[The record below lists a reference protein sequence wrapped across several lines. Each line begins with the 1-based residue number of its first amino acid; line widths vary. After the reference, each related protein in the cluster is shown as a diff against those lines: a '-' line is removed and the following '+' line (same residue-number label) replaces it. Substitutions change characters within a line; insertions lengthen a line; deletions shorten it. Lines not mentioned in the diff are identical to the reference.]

1 MAQNARKAYLV
12 RAMSTMST
20 MSRTG
25 GAPEAD
31 ARVFER
37 WVNGLIGAG
46 HFMSHYYLLALPPLF
61 PLLKAEFGVSYV
73 ELGLAMTCYN
83 LLGGVLQAPVGF
95 LVDRLGPRRVLFAGL
110 ALNAIGVLLMG
121 FADAYWLLL
130 VLAVIAGLGNSVF
143 HPADYAIL
151 SGSIDPDRLGKAYS
165 AHTFAGFLGGACAPI
180 GILAVVQFYDWR
192 TALISAGIVGLVVLA
207 LMILKRDVLL
217 GEGTAADA
225 TKPAA
230 AAEPAASE
238 TSGLRLILSAP
249 VLLFLAYFVL
259 YGMAGGGLTA
269 FTVSSL
275 INLHDIGLDSANG
288 ALTGYL
294 FGIVGGIL
302 AGGLVADKFPR
313 HMVTSTVGLGLVAL
327 FAAAPTFMAP
337 PAYVITVMLAAA
349 GFGMGVILPAR
360 DLMIRK
366 IVPPGDSGKIFGFI
380 FVGYSIGGSL
390 APLLYGW
397 LLDLAQP
404 AMVFQVSAGFAILAL
419 AAVALASLV
428 SPKSFGEAATKP
440 R

>member
-1 MAQNARKAYLV
+1 MARGARKAYL
-12 RAMSTMST
+12 AGLMSTTTT
-20 MSRTG
+20 MNGAG
-25 GAPEAD
+25 GTPGVN
-31 ARVFER
+31 ARVRER

-130 VLAVIAGLGNSVF
+130 ILAVIAGLGNSVF

-151 SGSIDPDRLGKAYS
+151 SGSIGPDRLGKAYS
-165 AHTFAGFLGGACAPI
+165 AHTFSGFLGGACAPI
-180 GILAVVQFYDWR
+180 GILSVVQFYDWR
-192 TALISAGIVGLVVLA
+192 AALILAGIIGLVVLA
-207 LMILKRDVLL
+207 LMILKRDVLE
-217 GEGTAADA
+217 GEGSAADA
-225 TKPAA
+225 TKP
-230 AAEPAASE
+230 EPAVSE
-238 TSGLRLILSAP
+238 SSGLRLILSAP

-327 FAAAPTFMAP
+327 AAASPTFMAP
-337 PAYVITVMLAAA
+337 PAYVFIVMLAAA
-349 GFGMGVILPAR
+349 GFGMGIILPAR

-428 SPKSFGEAATKP
+428 SPKSFGEAVAKP

>member
-1 MAQNARKAYLV
+1 M
-12 RAMSTMST
+12 
-20 MSRTG
+20 
-25 GAPEAD
+25 
-31 ARVFER
+31 
-37 WVNGLIGAG
+37 NGLIGAG

-73 ELGLAMTCYN
+73 ELGLAMTAYN

-95 LVDRLGPRRVLFAGL
+95 LVDRWGPRRVLFAGL
-110 ALNAIGVLLMG
+110 AMNAIGVLLMG

-130 VLAVIAGLGNSVF
+130 ILAVFAGLGNSVF

-151 SGSIDPDRLGKAYS
+151 SGSIGSDRLGNAYS
-165 AHTFAGFLGGACAPI
+165 THTFAGFLGGACAPI
-180 GILAVVQFYDWR
+180 GILAMVQFTDWR
-192 TALISAGIVGLVVLA
+192 TALIAAGLVGLLVLA
-207 LMILKRDVLL
+207 LMVLRRDVLQ
-217 GEGTAADA
+217 GEGGTAETPTVEAEEP
-225 TKPAA
+225 PASGA
-230 AAEPAASE
+230 
-238 TSGLRLILSAP
+238 SGLSLILSAP

-275 INLHDIGLDSANG
+275 MNLHGIGLDPANG

-302 AGGLVADKFPR
+302 AGGVVADRFPR
-313 HMVTSTVGLGLVAL
+313 HMITSTAGLVLVAL
-327 FAAAPTFMAP
+327 AALTPAFFAP
-337 PAYVITVMLAAA
+337 PAYTFIAILAAA

-366 IVPPGDSGKIFGFI
+366 IVPPGDSGKVFGFI

-397 LLDLAQP
+397 LLDLERP

-428 SPKSFGEAATKP
+428 SPKTEN
-440 R
+440 

>member
-1 MAQNARKAYLV
+1 MVQGARKAYL
-12 RAMSTMST
+12 ADPMSTTTT
-20 MSRTG
+20 MSGAG
-25 GAPEAD
+25 GTPEAN
-31 ARVFER
+31 AHVRER

-130 VLAVIAGLGNSVF
+130 ILAVVAGLGNSVF

-151 SGSIDPDRLGKAYS
+151 SGSIGPDRLGKAYS

-192 TALISAGIVGLVVLA
+192 TALMSAGIIGLMVLA
-207 LMILKRDVLL
+207 LMILKRDVLE
-217 GEGTAADA
+217 GEGSVEEA
-225 TKPAA
+225 TKP
-230 AAEPAASE
+230 EPEVSE
-238 TSGLRLILSAP
+238 SSGLRLILSAP

-313 HMVTSTVGLGLVAL
+313 HMVTSTIGLSLVA
-327 FAAAPTFMAP
+327 FAAAAPAFVAP
-337 PAYVITVMLAAA
+337 PAYVFTVILAAA

-404 AMVFQVSAGFAILAL
+404 AMVFQASAGFAILAL

-428 SPKSFGEAATKP
+428 SPKSFDKTAP
-440 R
+440 PSR

>member
-1 MAQNARKAYLV
+1 MVRAARKAYSAGL
-12 RAMSTMST
+12 MSTT
-20 MSRTG
+20 TTINGTG
-25 GAPEAD
+25 GTPEAKT
-31 ARVFER
+31 RVRER
-37 WVNGLIGAG
+37 WVNGLIGVG

-61 PLLKAEFGVSYV
+61 PLLKAEFEVSYV

-151 SGSIDPDRLGKAYS
+151 SGSISPDRLGKAYS
-165 AHTFAGFLGGACAPI
+165 AHTFSGFLGGACAPI
-180 GILAVVQFYDWR
+180 GILAVVQFYGWR
-192 TALISAGIVGLVVLA
+192 AALISAGIIGLMVLV
-207 LMILKRDVLL
+207 LMILKRDVLQ
-217 GEGTAADA
+217 GEGSGAEAA
-225 TKPAA
+225 KP
-230 AAEPAASE
+230 EPAVSDP
-238 TSGLRLILSAP
+238 SGLRLILSAP

-275 INLHDIGLDSANG
+275 IDLHDIGLDSANG

-302 AGGLVADKFPR
+302 AGGLMADKFPR
-313 HMVTSTVGLGLVAL
+313 HMVTSTIGLSLVAL
-327 FAAAPTFMAP
+327 AAAGPAFVVP
-337 PAYVITVMLAAA
+337 SAYVFTVMLAAA

-360 DLMIRK
+360 DLMIRR
-366 IVPPGDSGKIFGFI
+366 IVPPGDSGKVFGFI

-404 AMVFQVSAGFAILAL
+404 AMVFQVSAGFALLAL

-428 SPKSFGEAATKP
+428 SPRSLNELAP
-440 R
+440 PSR

>member
-1 MAQNARKAYLV
+1 MVRAARKAYL
-12 RAMSTMST
+12 AGLMSTT
-20 MSRTG
+20 TTINGTG
-25 GAPEAD
+25 GTPEAKT
-31 ARVFER
+31 RVRER
-37 WVNGLIGAG
+37 WVNGLIGVG

-151 SGSIDPDRLGKAYS
+151 SGSIGPNRLGKAYS
-165 AHTFAGFLGGACAPI
+165 AHTFSGFLGGACAPI
-180 GILAVVQFYDWR
+180 GILAAVQFYDWR
-192 TALISAGIVGLVVLA
+192 AALILAWIIGFMVLA
-207 LMILKRDVLL
+207 LMILKRDVLK
-217 GEGTAADA
+217 GEGS
-225 TKPAA
+225 
-230 AAEPAASE
+230 AAEPSKPEPAVSE
-238 TSGLRLILSAP
+238 SSGLRLILSAP

-302 AGGLVADKFPR
+302 AGGVVADKFSR
-313 HMVTSTVGLGLVAL
+313 HMVTSTIGLSLVAL
-327 FAAAPTFMAP
+327 AAAAPAFVVS
-337 PAYVITVMLAAA
+337 PAYVFTVMLTAA

-360 DLMIRK
+360 DLMIRR

-428 SPKSFGEAATKP
+428 SPRSLGELVP
-440 R
+440 PSR